1 MCRERSER
9 FVVFL
14 KPDKTPAVAF
24 VAGISDVTCVSARQN
39 GPDSA
44 SGPAGIPSPQELL
57 RRLEIA
63 TAELQVLGRQ
73 LEHADRLAALGTL
86 AATIAHEF
94 NNLLTP
100 SMNWAQLAL
109 RSIESGKPDLDL
121 AKKALTKCHS
131 SGKKAGRVC
140 EAILNLARPGSEN
153 QSSPAE
159 CDLAE
164 VVDEALAAL
173 ARDPAQDGITL
184 RRQVPAGLRIAIDSL
199 QLEHV
204 LVNLLINAQQ
214 AMHGRRRGTLTIAAA
229 LADTGGGSVRL
240 EITDSGCGIDAADL
254 PRIFDSFFT
263 ARKSPTAGNG
273 TGLGL
278 ALCRKILQR
287 HGGAITAH
295 STPGRGTTFR
305 LLLPVSRAAKAPRDL
320 AA

>member
-1 MCRERSER
+1 M
-9 FVVFL
+9 
-14 KPDKTPAVAF
+14 
-24 VAGISDVTCVSARQN
+24 SARQN

-44 SGPAGIPSPQELL
+44 SGPAGTPSPQELL
-57 RRLEIA
+57 RRLESA

-109 RSIESGKPDLDL
+109 RSIESGKPDLEL
-121 AKKALTKCHS
+121 AQKALAKCHS

-140 EAILNLARPGSEN
+140 EAILNLARPGPEN
-153 QSSPAE
+153 QSGATE

-164 VVDEALAAL
+164 VIDEALAAL
-173 ARDPAQDGITL
+173 ARDPAQDGVTL
-184 RRQVPAGLRIAIDSL
+184 RRQVPAGLRIAMDSL

-214 AMHGRRRGTLTIAAA
+214 AMHGRRRGTLTISAVLEDA
-229 LADTGGGSVRL
+229 GGSAGVRL
-240 EITDSGCGIDAADL
+240 EITDTGCGIDAADL

-263 ARKSPTAGNG
+263 ARKSPTADGRG